1 MLQTTV
7 PAQQIV
13 VQLVHTNVDGQA
25 QHADADHSGDDFV
38 GPEILPRFQNPK
50 AQTVVYRNHFGHDH
64 HDERGANA
72 DAHARQDVGHGGR
85 QNHAQEQRALV
96 GTQVACGTQINAVH
110 MAHTGN
116 GVDQHREGGF
126 NTNVHQIPGQ
136 TSFTPITFSKG
147 IMLGQTSS
155 SKWMKRIFA
164 LLSQN
169 ATAGV
174 GAGFRCNVK
183 IQVLSHPNPSGW
195 TANSGTGGVGAQTG
209 TPSTAGP
216 GGQHVSMEIKVY
228 NAWITSLSYGS
239 LDAGANALMVE
250 EMTIVHEGFD
260 VAIASNYG
268 TSATHTA

>member
-1 MLQTTV
+1 MADTPSTFDKPQSTLMTDPIRNFRFAVTFE
-7 PAQQIV
+7 PI
-13 VQLVHTNVDGQA
+13 DGWT
-25 QHADADHSGDDFV
+25 DGGLGTMGFVSVSGMTASI
-38 GPEILPRFQNPK
+38 ESI
-50 AQTVVYRNHFGHDH
+50 AY
-64 HDERGANA
+64 
-72 DAHARQDVGHGGR
+72 
-85 QNHAQEQRALV
+85 
-96 GTQVACGTQINAVH
+96 
-110 MAHTGN
+110 
-116 GVDQHREGGF
+116 REGGF

-195 TANSGTGGVGAQTG
+195 TSNTGTGGVGAQTG
-209 TPSTAGP
+209 TASTAGP

-239 LDAGANALMVE
+239 LDAGANALLVE